1 MSAAGLPGTAG
12 GGPAAGDRQPAEGGQ
27 HRRGASAVVAQRLG
41 LGLLLAGIAAATV
54 AVPPLITPDREAAPE
69 RAAAIPAVIAS
80 PSPPVSVPASSSP
93 SATEKTSATPKT
105 SENPGKTAK
114 PGPVTCAPV
123 VKGGSVEVTTRP
135 SCGIYDGSLGN
146 GWAATGDGMK
156 VMPGEVV
163 HETREPA
170 MRVERTRPAL
180 DETAMALTPATP
192 VGLRPG
198 DKLRL
203 RIRGGREYGTV
214 LRLTVAPSGTG
225 RVTLTAPPEKWTT
238 FTVALDEL
246 TARDRLTRIDLEI
259 ADDQVP
265 NVNNFFLDDIAITR

>member
-1 MSAAGLPGTAG
+1 MSAAGLPETVG

-27 HRRGASAVVAQRLG
+27 HRRGASAITAQRLG
-41 LGLLLAGIAAATV
+41 LGLLLAGIAAATI
-54 AVPPLITPDREAAPE
+54 AVPPLITPERRVAAPDGQTAPE
-69 RAAAIPAVIAS
+69 RQAVLPAASAS
-80 PSPPVSVPASSSP
+80 PARPSPKPSP
-93 SATEKTSATPKT
+93 TAKKTSKA
-105 SENPGKTAK
+105 AQ
-114 PGPVTCAPV
+114 PGPAACAPV
-123 VKGGSVEVTTRP
+123 VKGGSVEITTRP

-163 HETREPA
+163 HETGEPA

-238 FTVALDEL
+238 FTVALGEL
-246 TARDRLTRIDLEI
+246 TTRDRLTRIDLEI

-265 NVNNFFLDDIAITR
+265 NVNNFFLDDIAIIR